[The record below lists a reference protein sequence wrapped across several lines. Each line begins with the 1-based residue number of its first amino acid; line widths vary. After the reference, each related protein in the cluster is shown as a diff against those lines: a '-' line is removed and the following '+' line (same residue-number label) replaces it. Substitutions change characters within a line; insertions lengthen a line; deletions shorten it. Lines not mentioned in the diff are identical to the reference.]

1 MLKVWCSWNKV
12 IVTYV
17 NNWNGLSSYL
27 VQYSTKLPQC
37 YQPYTCFVRP
47 YSSVILFFTPVKY
60 RISVVTRFEHICHS
74 SWEICD
80 RSRFF
85 FIYHEIT
92 FFTGQKV
99 HDIFNKKECFTNE
112 SYLSQISTTRAF
124 TKYVP
129 FFKRAFRHMFFSN
142 NTLNSIKPC
151 SDYVPLILLLLFP
164 LWFYFL

>member
-1 MLKVWCSWNKV
+1 
-12 IVTYV
+12 
-17 NNWNGLSSYL
+17 
-27 VQYSTKLPQC
+27 
-37 YQPYTCFVRP
+37 
-47 YSSVILFFTPVKY
+47 
-60 RISVVTRFEHICHS
+60 
-74 SWEICD
+74 
-80 RSRFF
+80 
-85 FIYHEIT
+85 
-92 FFTGQKV
+92 V

-164 LWFYFL
+164 LWYYFL